1 MKNRRN
7 FIKLSG
13 LAAIGSH
20 GTSLAESP
28 SKKTFIH
35 GFNFKFKKGVS
46 EEKIAEMM
54 KELAALKEK
63 IPVLKEFLIGKN
75 IAPRTQGYQYGEVA
89 VFEK

>member
-7 FIKLSG
+7 FIKFSG

-28 SKKTFIH
+28 AKEIFIH
-35 GFNFKFKKGVS
+35 GFNFKFKKGVPD
-46 EEKIAEMM
+46 EKIAGMM

-63 IPVLKEFLIGKN
+63 IPVLKEFL
-75 IAPRTQGYQYGEVA
+75 A
-89 VFEK
+89 VSYTHLTLPTKRIV